1 MRVMLAETFFDS
13 LLDLPASERDR
24 AIKAVQQIK
33 KDPSHPGLN
42 LHPVKESPSNFY
54 TARISKDGRLVVH
67 LGGDEV
73 LICFCAKHD
82 DAYRYAR
89 KRTLKRDASGAEIIS
104 ISEIREE
111 RHYYTPPFEAGKP
124 NVELAADNADEL
136 NKHFRLKEKKMTFHC
151 LVSLQMN
158 SC

>member
-42 LHPVKESPSNFY
+42 LHPVKRKSKQHFY
-54 TARISKDGRLVVH
+54 TARISKDSRLVVH

-89 KRTLKRDASGAEIIS
+89 KRTLKRDSSGAEIIS

-124 NVELAADNADEL
+124 IVELAADNADEL
-136 NKHFRLKEKKMTFHC
+136 NKHFPSKEKR
-151 LVSLQMN
+151 
-158 SC
+158 